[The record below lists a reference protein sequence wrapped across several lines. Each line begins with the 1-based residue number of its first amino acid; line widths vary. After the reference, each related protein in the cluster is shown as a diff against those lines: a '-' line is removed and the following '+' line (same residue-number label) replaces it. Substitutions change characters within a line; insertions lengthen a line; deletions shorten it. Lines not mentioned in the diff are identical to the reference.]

1 MSFWQLLGVGLFSAL
16 CWGHGYTRGRMD
28 SVPQLSRQAR
38 AYLQGRRDER
48 AIAEKEE
55 RI

>member
-1 MSFWQLLGVGLFSAL
+1 MSFLEIIGCGLFSAL
-16 CWGHGYTRGRMD
+16 CWAHGYTRARMD
-28 SVPQLSRQAR
+28 SLPELTRQGR